1 MVIDIA
7 DTGTGTCHLPGAV
20 IARQGGKLGLY
31 PVAKWVS
38 GGSQL
43 KDASNEGN
51 GDEHQI

>member
-1 MVIDIA
+1 MVIEIT
-7 DTGTGTCHLPGAV
+7 DTGACHLLGAV
-20 IARQGGKLGLY
+20 IVRQGWKLGSYL
-31 PVAKWVS
+31 VAKWVS